1 MTARLPVV
9 PGTRLHAGIVLM
21 LLAAAG
27 LWYLFARTLWGFRL
41 RAVGAGPRAAAISGR
56 IDARRMAAVALLGS
70 GALAGLA
77 GGVEV
82 TGVSY
87 ALFQNLS
94 PGYGFTGI
102 AVALLARLKPLGV
115 LATGLLF
122 GALEAGAG
130 AMQREAGVPAAAV
143 YVVEAVVIL
152 VVLLADAAA
161 RRNLLRTAA

>member
-1 MTARLPVV
+1 V
-9 PGTRLHAGIVLM
+9 AG
-21 LLAAAG
+21 
-27 LWYLFARTLWGFRL
+27 
-41 RAVGAGPRAAAISGR
+41 GAF
-56 IDARRMAAVALLGS
+56 
-70 GALAGLA
+70 AGLA

-82 TGVSY
+82 SGVAY
-87 ALFQNLS
+87 AQFQNLS

-130 AMQREAGVPAAAV
+130 AMQREAGVPAVAV
-143 YVVEAVVIL
+143 YVVEAIVIV

-161 RRNLLRTAA
+161 RLSLLRTAS